1 MTRSASVFGIVFGLV
16 HRVASSGREAIRI
29 SLLLLAVS
37 AAPCRA
43 DGTLHTDRTP
53 RACGDARST
62 AAASADQSSPQFV
75 ERDGLFLVRGMP
87 AYASAPPW
95 CFRPEKLTP
104 LATDAASVGRARGAA
119 ADKLLV
125 LALVALL
132 ELPVRLLRGLLRRL
146 RPGHRARDAARRRRA
161 LVAAGAEIEAQR
173 SRLRVRRLQLVI
185 SDPYGTDDLSRWT
198 REKAHFCRSRILRL
212 LAAQGLAELWPEIA
226 REVDRRIER
235 AAASPDASLR
245 RVRGRRRAAKE
256 FSRFDPAMA
265 PTDYERHC
273 AVLLRKAG
281 WEAEVTAATG
291 DQGTDVL
298 ARRGRRSLVL
308 QCKLY
313 SKPVGNSAVQQ
324 IAAARAHHRADF
336 AAVVSNADFTRR
348 ARELAATNGVYLLHH
363 DELADFPPSR

>member
-1 MTRSASVFGIVFGLV
+1 MNGG
-16 HRVASSGREAIRI
+16 GAIRTL
-29 SLLLLAVS
+29 LLLLAVS

-43 DGTLHTDRTP
+43 DGALHAHRTLW
-53 RACGDARST
+53 ACGDPHSSVAAWAAGRSHGFLAT
-62 AAASADQSSPQFV
+62 PDQGRPHIV
-75 ERDGLFLVRGMP
+75 ERDGLLLIRGVP
-87 AYASAPPW
+87 VSA
-95 CFRPEKLTP
+95 
-104 LATDAASVGRARGAA
+104 GRERGAA

-132 ELPVRLLRGLLRRL
+132 ELPFRLSRGLLRRL
-146 RPGHRARDAARRRRA
+146 GSGHHARDAARRRRA
-161 LVAAGAEIEAQR
+161 LVVAGAEIEAQR

-185 SDPYGTDDLSRWT
+185 PDQYGTQDLGRWT
-198 REKAHFCRSRILRL
+198 REKAYFCRSRILRS
-212 LAAQGLAELWPEIA
+212 LAAKGLAELWPEIA

-235 AAASPDASLR
+235 AAASAAGR
-245 RVRGRRRAAKE
+245 CGTRGRRRAGE
-256 FSRFDPAMA
+256 ECRRFDPRMA
-265 PTDYERHC
+265 PADYERHC

-281 WEAEVTAATG
+281 WDAEVTVATG

-298 ARRGRRSLVL
+298 ARRGKRSLVL

-363 DELADFPPSR
+363 DELAHFPPAH